1 MKFPSQTSRLSL
13 IAQVIYHQ
21 ISHCLRNSITL
32 MEYRDLQQCVC
43 ICVGSVYFSLKL
55 YSPSWQEVRAE
66 AHGRNPETGNIA
78 QAMM

>member
-1 MKFPSQTSRLSL
+1 
-13 IAQVIYHQ
+13 
-21 ISHCLRNSITL
+21 